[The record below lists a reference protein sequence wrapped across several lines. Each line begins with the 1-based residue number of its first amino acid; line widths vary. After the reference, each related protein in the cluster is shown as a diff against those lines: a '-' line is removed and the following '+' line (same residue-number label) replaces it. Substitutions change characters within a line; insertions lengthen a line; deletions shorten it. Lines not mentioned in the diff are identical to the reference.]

1 MYVTGPD
8 VVKTVTNEVVT
19 RGAGRRPGPRG
30 KKSGVAE
37 GAFDNDLEA

>member
-19 RGAGRRPGPRG
+19 HEELGRRARARA
-30 KKSGVAE
+30 KSASRTG
-37 GAFDNDLEA
+37 LRQRP